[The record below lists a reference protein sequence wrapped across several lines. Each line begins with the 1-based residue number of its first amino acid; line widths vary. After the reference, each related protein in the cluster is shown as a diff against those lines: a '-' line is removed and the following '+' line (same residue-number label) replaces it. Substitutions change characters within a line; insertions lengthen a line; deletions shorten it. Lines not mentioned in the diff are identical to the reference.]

1 MKKVFDLFDLKG
13 LKLRNRVVMAPMSRA
28 RILDSTPDSST
39 ALYYGQRAGA
49 GLIIAE
55 GANVS
60 PQACGTM
67 GTAGIYLP
75 EHVAGWRLTTQ
86 AVHTAGGRI
95 FLQLAHAGRVSHRSL
110 QPEGAAPVSS
120 TSKHALNTTVFGIN
134 AAGHTAPLQTSMPQ
148 CLTEQELAGIRSDF
162 VRAARLAMQA
172 GFDGVEIH
180 AGNGF
185 LFEQFINGA
194 LNDRQGLYGGAPA
207 AHRLRFLLE
216 TLDAVASAIGPDHVG
231 VKVTPFSRLADMPS
245 YEGETQTWL
254 AFANEPLLG
263 SLAYVH
269 AAFGDVDASFALQF
283 RQALRGTLM
292 RPCSP
297 DAAAANAMLEQGLA
311 DLVVMGRPFISN
323 PDLVERMRHGWP
335 LSLASDTTVYG
346 GGSAGYT
353 DYPFYKPAQEADNSS
368 ADALV

>member
-1 MKKVFDLFDLKG
+1 MEKVFTPFNLKG
-13 LKLRNRVVMAPMSRA
+13 LELKNRVVMAPMSRA
-28 RILDSTPDSST
+28 RIVDSTPDAST

-60 PQACGTM
+60 HQACGTM

-86 AVHTAGGRI
+86 AVHAAGGRI
-95 FLQLAHAGRVSHRSL
+95 FLQLAHAGRVSHQSL
-110 QPEGAAPVSS
+110 QPAGAAPVSS
-120 TSKHALNTTVFGIN
+120 TFKHALNTTVFGIN
-134 AAGHTAPLQTSMPQ
+134 SAGQTAPLQTSMPQ
-148 CLTEQELAGIRSDF
+148 CLNAQDLADIYADF
-162 VRAARLAMQA
+162 VRAAKLAMEA

-194 LNDRQGLYGGAPA
+194 LNDRADLYGGPPA

-216 TLDAVASAIGPDHVG
+216 TLDAVASAIGSDHVG

-245 YEGETQTWL
+245 YEGEAETWL
-254 AFANEPLLG
+254 AFASAPVLDR
-263 SLAYVH
+263 LAYVH
-269 AAFGDVDASFALQF
+269 AAFAATDAAFPLQF
-283 RQALRGTLM
+283 RQVFHGTLM
-292 RPCSP
+292 RPSSP
-297 DAAAANAMLEQGLA
+297 DTAAVSAMLDQGLA

-323 PDLVERMRHGWP
+323 PDLVERMRNGWP
-335 LSLASDTTVYG
+335 LSMASDNTVYG

-353 DYPFYKPAQEADNSS
+353 DYPRYQPNHEADTSS
-368 ADALV
+368 ADALA

>member
-1 MKKVFDLFDLKG
+1 MEQVFTSFDLKG
-13 LKLRNRVVMAPMSRA
+13 LKLKNRVVMAPMSRA
-28 RILDSTPDSST
+28 RIAGSTPDAST

-60 PQACGTM
+60 PQACGTV

-86 AVHTAGGRI
+86 AVHAAGGRV

-110 QPEGAAPVSS
+110 QPKGAPPVSS
-120 TSKHALNTTVFGIN
+120 TCKHALNTTVFGIDR
-134 AAGHTAPLQTSMPQ
+134 AGHTARLATSAPQ
-148 CLTEQELAGIRSDF
+148 CLVEQDLAGIRADF
-162 VRAARLAMQA
+162 VHAAQLAMEA

-194 LNDRQGLYGGAPA
+194 LNDRADAYGGAPA

-216 TLDAVASAIGPDHVG
+216 TLDAVASAIGSGRVG

-245 YEGETQTWL
+245 YEGEAETWL
-254 AFANEPLLG
+254 ALAG
-263 SLAYVH
+263 SPVLDGLAYVH
-269 AAFGDVDASFALQF
+269 AAFGAVGAAFPAQF

-292 RPCSP
+292 LPSGP
-297 DAAAANAMLEQGLA
+297 DAAAAASMLDSGLA

-335 LSLASDTTVYG
+335 LAMAADSTLYG
-346 GGSAGYT
+346 GGEAGYT
-353 DYPFYKPAQEADNSS
+353 DYPFYNPLHQVEASS
-368 ADALV
+368 ACVLA